1 VVALQAAAAVWV
13 LSLVLRVHGF
23 GKRRFALLGTV
34 ALLAIATS
42 LPWLADVLITD
53 IFAGLSVLAL
63 HLTLFKPGS
72 LQPSERMSLVLF
84 IGFGAATHSATL
96 AVLLAIVAWATL
108 VRLSGRGEAVALW
121 PGASAPALGAIML
134 LSTNFA
140 LSGNLAWTPG
150 GYGLVFARM
159 LQDGIVTRYF
169 DAHCAEQKLKL
180 CPYRHELPRDA
191 DDFLWS
197 GGVFDSLG
205 RFSGLGEEMRGVVL
219 GSLVEYPAQ
228 QIEAAL
234 ADTAEQLV
242 MVASGEGVVTSIS
255 HTYGI
260 IDRYLPSIGP
270 VMRAAR
276 QQHGELRFDTLNA
289 LHVPVALMSMLAL
302 PWMIWFGRRNGFSDL
317 ASLATTVAIA
327 LLANA
332 AVCGVL
338 SGPHDRYGARI
349 VWIATFALALA
360 WMRLRT
366 RARQTVWAWRALG
379 HKRWAS
385 LRGQAALRP
394 AAPIAL
400 QPGGDRTRSGRA
412 THIISGPFSTGLT
425 VTQDTNSQTGAGW
438 LFAVQPK
445 RSRVYRAS

>member
-1 VVALQAAAAVWV
+1 
-13 LSLVLRVHGF
+13 
-23 GKRRFALLGTV
+23 
-34 ALLAIATS
+34 
-42 LPWLADVLITD
+42 
-53 IFAGLSVLAL
+53 
-63 HLTLFKPGS
+63 
-72 LQPSERMSLVLF
+72 
-84 IGFGAATHSATL
+84 
-96 AVLLAIVAWATL
+96 
-108 VRLSGRGEAVALW
+108 
-121 PGASAPALGAIML
+121 ML
-134 LSTNFA
+134 LSINFA
-140 LSGNLAWTPG
+140 LSGNFAWTPG

-169 DAHCAEQKLKL
+169 DTHCAEQKLKL

-197 GGVFDSLG
+197 GGVFDRLG
-205 RFSGLGEEMRGVVL
+205 RFSGLGDEMRDVVL

-242 MVASGEGVVTSIS
+242 MVASGEGVITSIW

-276 QQHGELRFDTLNA
+276 QQHGELSFDTLNA

-302 PWMIWFGRRNGFSDL
+302 PWMIWFGRRNDFSDL
-317 ASLATTVAIA
+317 AGLATTVAIA

-332 AVCGVL
+332 AVCGAL

-366 RARQTVWAWRALG
+366 RVRQTCG
-379 HKRWAS
+379 H
-385 LRGQAALRP
+385 
-394 AAPIAL
+394 
-400 QPGGDRTRSGRA
+400 
-412 THIISGPFSTGLT
+412 
-425 VTQDTNSQTGAGW
+425 
-438 LFAVQPK
+438 
-445 RSRVYRAS
+445 